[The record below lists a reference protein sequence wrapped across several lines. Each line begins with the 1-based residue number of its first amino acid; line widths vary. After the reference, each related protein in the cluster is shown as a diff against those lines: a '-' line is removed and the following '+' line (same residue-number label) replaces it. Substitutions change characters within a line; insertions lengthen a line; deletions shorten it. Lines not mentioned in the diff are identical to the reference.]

1 MSSGS
6 RPDLATLRARMAA
19 LSPAQQ
25 ALLREQLA
33 ARGIALDEAPAPAAL
48 DDLPLSPAQG
58 HLWVV
63 HRLQPDGSAYHIA
76 PAWTLHGELDSD
88 ALAAALQVIADRH
101 QALRSEFFERDGAPR
116 QRVRGSVRW
125 PLTME
130 PCDEQALDAR
140 LRTLAAAP
148 FDLAQAP
155 LARAHLIRLSAT
167 RHVLLLVLHHLI
179 ADGWSRGVLLRELG
193 VCYGALRAGRAA
205 GLPALAGDLA
215 GHLRAQRRW
224 LDSAECA
231 RQVDYWRAQLAG
243 VVPLDLP
250 TDSARSPASG
260 YASRTVSCTVPAGLR
275 DALQRA
281 ARQAGATP
289 FMLLLALYMA
299 LLHRYSG
306 RDDIAVGIPV
316 AGRRPLPGGPD
327 PSGLIGFFVNTLV
340 IRARPRRAA
349 WLGDWLDA
357 VRQSVAEAFDHADVP
372 FARVVEQC
380 GVARDAS
387 RTPLFET
394 MFQYQGEGYRAQ
406 NAELISAGDSSAH
419 DGGGFGG
426 LRVEQGWVEL
436 AHTKFD
442 LSWHVLERES
452 GLLLAIEYR
461 SALFEHARIEAMLGH
476 FRRLLEAALP
486 ALAARRP
493 LHLGGVDL
501 LSADEAAWLARTRQ
515 CPRPPRP
522 IPLATPWRSVVQRFD
537 EQVARTPDAVAVD
550 APACE
555 ALSYRALQRRSAQF
569 ARRLIALGV
578 RPEARVGLCLPRRPE
593 LMVALLGTLRAGAAY
608 VPLDPVLPDERLRYM
623 CEDAGIAVLVTTRAQ
638 RARLHDGT
646 PPCPVL
652 CLDDPAHLAALDA
665 ESDAPL
671 ARALHPQQL
680 AYCIYTSGSTG
691 RPKGT
696 LLSHGGLMHYLDWCL
711 AAYPVGEGR
720 GAPVN
725 SSIGFDATITGLYAP
740 LLVGGSVML
749 LPESD
754 PLATLVDALS
764 AGYSLV
770 KLTPAHLSALQP
782 LVEAAGL
789 APDAQLPGA
798 FIIGGEALTEAHIA
812 FWRSRFPQIQLINE
826 YGPTETVVGCC
837 YYRASEADHGPVPI
851 GYPISGATIHLL
863 DAYMNPVPQ
872 GMAGE
877 IFIGGTGM
885 ARGYLNRAALSADRF
900 LPDPFSSQPGAV
912 MYRTGDLAVQ
922 RADGMVTYL
931 GRADQQL
938 QLRGFRIEPGE
949 IESALCRLPEV
960 AEAVAGVRDL
970 AGGPALIAHV
980 RLHGPGTDVALLRTR
995 IAQWLPSYMLPTHII
1010 AVDAFPLTPNGKVDR
1025 GALPLPEVAAVG
1037 GAAAASDAER
1047 RLLDIWRAVLGRDDI
1062 GVQDNFF
1069 EAGGD
1074 SVSAMQIVARARSA
1088 GLVLAPADLFEHQ
1101 TVAAQAMRAQPVA
1114 HEEVADAVGEVAL
1127 SPLQRAFFDAVDS
1140 GAQPQPSHYNQSVL
1154 LDVDPAVDAALLA
1167 QVFAAL
1173 TGRHPSLRL
1182 RYRRG
1187 EGGWVQTFAALDAQ
1201 PGVPFE
1207 TRVFGD
1213 DGALQAAIG
1222 ALQRT
1227 LDIERGPLMRA
1238 ALCRSDDGRA
1248 RLFIAAHHLVV
1259 DGLSWRLLLS
1269 DIAECHA
1276 ALAAGSELPPAPVA
1290 PHFGQW
1296 TAALQALRPQFEA
1309 DAAYWRSVRAA
1320 ALPLPGEGRAG
1331 YERDAITTVCELD
1344 EAATEALLGEVATR
1358 LEAGVDALLLTAVAQ
1373 AVAQWLRRDTLTVD
1387 IESHGRQ
1394 RSAPTLPDMSRTV
1407 GWFTALSPVRIE
1419 LPQAAPRVQLAAVRS
1434 ALAAAPLQGPGH
1446 GVLDAAGAFGGLPR
1460 SDMSVNYLG
1469 RIATAGGFIL
1479 ALAPETVPDQR
1490 HPDALRSH
1498 ALELIALVRDGRL
1511 QMLWRHVPQRLP
1523 VTQVESLAR
1532 RVQGNL
1538 LGLIADAQGRARPVA
1553 ASAPAPARAAQA
1565 DAAQALLAK
1574 LKAGRS

>member
-6 RPDLATLRARMAA
+6 RPDLASLRARMAA

-33 ARGIALDEAPAPAAL
+33 ARGIALDEAPAALAL
-48 DDLPLSPAQG
+48 DELPLSPAQG

-63 HRLQPDGSAYHIA
+63 HQLQPEGSAYHIA
-76 PAWTLHGELDSD
+76 PAWTLHGELDRD

-101 QALRSEFFERDGAPR
+101 QALRCEFFERDGAPR
-116 QRVRGSVRW
+116 QRVRDSVHW
-125 PLTME
+125 PLLQE
-130 PCDEQALDAR
+130 SCDGQALDAR

-193 VCYGALRAGRAA
+193 ECYGALRAGRAP
-205 GLPALAGDLA
+205 GLPAPAGDLA
-215 GHLRAQRRW
+215 GHLQAQQRW

-231 RQVDYWRAQLAG
+231 RQVDYWRGQLAG
-243 VVPLDLP
+243 VAPLDLP

-340 IRARPRRAA
+340 IRARPRRAS

-406 NAELISAGDSSAH
+406 NAELISAGDSAQ
-419 DGGGFGG
+419 GEGGFGG

-486 ALAARRP
+486 ALAARSP

-501 LSADEAAWLARTRQ
+501 LSDDEAAWLARTRQ

-537 EQVARTPDAVAVD
+537 EQVARTPDAVAAD

-569 ARRLIALGV
+569 AHRLIALGV

-623 CEDAGIAVLVTTRAQ
+623 CEDAGIAVLVTTREHV
-638 RARLHDGT
+638 ARLYGGA

-652 CLDDPAHLAALDA
+652 CLDDADHLAALDA
-665 ESDAPL
+665 ESDALP

-696 LLSHGGLMHYLDWCL
+696 LLSHAGLMHYLDWCL

-740 LLVGGSVML
+740 LLVGGCVML

-782 LVEAAGL
+782 LVDSAGL
-789 APDAQLPGA
+789 APDARLPGA
-798 FIIGGEALTEAHIA
+798 FVIGGEALTEAHIA

-851 GYPISGATIHLL
+851 GYPISGATLHLL

-885 ARGYLNRAALSADRF
+885 ARGYLNRAALSAERF
-900 LPDPFSSQPGAV
+900 LPDPFASQPGAV

-980 RLHGPGTDVALLRTR
+980 RLHAAGTDVASLRTR
-995 IAQWLPSYMLPTHII
+995 IAQWLPSYMLPSHIV

-1037 GAAAASDAER
+1037 GAAASSDAER
-1047 RLLDIWRAVLGRDDI
+1047 RLLEIWRAVLGRDDI

-1101 TVAAQAMRAQPVA
+1101 TVAAQAMRAQPAV
-1114 HEEVADAVGEVAL
+1114 HEEVAEAVGEVPL
-1127 SPLQRAFFDAVDS
+1127 SPLQRAFLAAVDA

-1154 LDVDPAVDAALLA
+1154 LDVDPAVDDALLA
-1167 QVFAAL
+1167 RVFAAL
-1173 TGRHPSLRL
+1173 VHRHPSLRL

-1187 EGGWVQTFAALDAQ
+1187 DDGWVQTFAALDAQ
-1201 PGVPFE
+1201 CGVPFE
-1207 TRVFGD
+1207 VCATAD
-1213 DGALQAAIG
+1213 DEALQSTMTG
-1222 ALQRT
+1222 LQRA
-1227 LDIERGPLMRA
+1227 LDIEHGPTMRA
-1238 ALCRSDDGRA
+1238 ALCRSGDGRA
-1248 RLFIAAHHLVV
+1248 RLFIAAHHLVI
-1259 DGLSWRLLLS
+1259 DGLSWRLLLT
-1269 DIAECHA
+1269 DLAECHA
-1276 ALAAGSELPPAPVA
+1276 ALAAGGEMPPAPVA
-1290 PHFGQW
+1290 PHYGQW
-1296 TAALQALRPQFEA
+1296 TAALQALRPQFET
-1309 DAAYWRSVRAA
+1309 DAAYWRSARAA
-1320 ALPLPGEGRAG
+1320 ALPLPGEGGTG
-1331 YERDAITTVCELD
+1331 YERDAVTTVCELD
-1344 EAATEALLGEVATR
+1344 ETATEALLGEVATR
-1358 LEAGVDALLLTAVAQ
+1358 LQAGVDALLLTAAAQ
-1373 AVAQWLRRDTLTVD
+1373 AIAQWLHRDTLVFD

-1394 RSAPTLPDMSRTV
+1394 RIAPTLPDMSRTV
-1407 GWFTALSPVRIE
+1407 GWFTTISPVRIE
-1419 LPQAAPRVQLAAVRS
+1419 LPHAAPRVQLAAVRS

-1446 GVLDAAGAFGGLPR
+1446 GLLDAAGALDGLPR
-1460 SDMSVNYLG
+1460 SEMSVNYLG
-1469 RIATAGGFIL
+1469 RIETAGGFIR
-1479 ALAPETVPDQR
+1479 ALAPDTVPEQR

-1498 ALELIALVRDGRL
+1498 ALELIALVREGRL

-1523 VTQVESLAR
+1523 VPLVESLAR

-1538 LGLIADAQGRARPVA
+1538 LGLIADAQGRAPA
-1553 ASAPAPARAAQA
+1553 TAESAPAPARAAKP

-1574 LKAGRS
+1574 LKAGRP